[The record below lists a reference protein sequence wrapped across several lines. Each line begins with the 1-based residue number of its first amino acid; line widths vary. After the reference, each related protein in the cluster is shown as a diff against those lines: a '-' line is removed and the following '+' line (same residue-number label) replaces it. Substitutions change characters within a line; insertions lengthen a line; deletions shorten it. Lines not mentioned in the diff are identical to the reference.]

1 MNQIINFML
10 KRKVLPIVLVIFFAG
25 SFWAFKSMGEDG
37 KSLSQQQKIL
47 TSLAA
52 IIEKDHYSPKQ
63 INDNFSKE
71 IFNKFLK
78 EVDGEKNIFLQSDIK
93 TLRKY
98 ETHIDDELHGATM
111 QLLPA
116 VNEIVSKRIQETHLL
131 YKDILA
137 KPFDFTVN
145 ETFVLDKDKLE
156 WATTDAERKDRWRK
170 KIKYLVLERYTTLL
184 EERTAN
190 KDKKDYVVKS
200 DKELEKDARDR
211 VLKIMDRNYERTK
224 VKFNDEERFNLL
236 INTITSHM
244 DPHSD
249 YFPPVEKRSFDEQ
262 MSGKFYGIGASLK
275 EEEGVIKINTLLT
288 GSPAWKRGE
297 IQVGDVVTKVAQGK
311 GEPVDLTGYFV
322 EDAVKIIRG
331 TKGTEVQL
339 TLKKQDGSIKVVSL
353 IRDEIVQDE
362 GFARSAIV
370 NGKNKIGY
378 IFLPEFYANFDD
390 PNGARSFVDVAREV
404 QKLKNENVD
413 GIVLDLRNNGGGSL
427 MDVVNMVGLF
437 IPDGPIVQVKSK
449 DEKPMVLGDNDKSVL
464 YSGPLA
470 VMVNEFSASASEIF
484 AAAIQDYGRGIVI
497 GSSSTYGKGTV
508 QRNIPFG
515 KPLDF
520 FTGRTEFGAVKLT
533 LQKFYRVNGGST
545 QLRGVT
551 PDVIVP
557 DEYEYLKFREKD
569 NPDALKWDEIPKTS
583 YKMWDG
589 GIDLAAVK
597 AASQKRVNEN
607 AAFNLIKNNAQW
619 LAKQNDKEYHL
630 QLEKY
635 LAEQKLIKA
644 TVKQNSTL
652 TKLKDSLQV
661 VGLGVDTNKYE
672 NVDKDKGERY
682 KNWLKNLRTDIYLDE
697 TAKVINDMI
706 TLKRPV
712 AKN

>member
-1 MNQIINFML
+1 ML

-288 GSPAWKRGE
+288 GSPAWKSGE

>member
-1 MNQIINFML
+1 MNQILNFML

-63 INDNFSKE
+63 INDAFSKE

-78 EVDGEKNIFLQSDIK
+78 DVDGEKNIFLQSDIK
-93 TLRKY
+93 NLRKY
-98 ETHIDDELHGATM
+98 ETHIDDELHGAKM

-116 VNEIVSKRIQETHLL
+116 VNEVVRKRIQETHLL

-145 ETFVLDKDKLE
+145 ETFILDKDKID
-156 WATTDAERKDRWRK
+156 WPTTDAERKDRWRK
-170 KIKYLVLERYTTLL
+170 KIKYLVLERYTSLL
-184 EERTAN
+184 DERTTN
-190 KDKKDYVVKS
+190 KDKKDYVAKS
-200 DKELEKDARDR
+200 DKELEKEARDR
-211 VLKIMDRNYERTK
+211 VLKIMERNYERMK
-224 VKFNDEERFNLL
+224 VKFNDEERFNML

-288 GSPAWKRGE
+288 GSPAWKSGE

-339 TLKKQDGSIKVVSL
+339 TLKKQDGSIKVISL

-378 IFLPEFYANFDD
+378 IFLPEFYADFED

-437 IPDGPIVQVKSK
+437 IPEGPVVQVKSK

-497 GSSSTYGKGTV
+497 GSSSTYGKGSV

-533 LQKFYRVNGGST
+533 LQMFYRVNGGST

-569 NPDALKWDEIPKTS
+569 NPDALKWDEIPKTA
-583 YKMWDG
+583 YKLWDG

-607 AAFNLIKNNAQW
+607 TVFNLIKNNAQW
-619 LAKQNDKEYHL
+619 LAKQNDKEYPL
-630 QLEKY
+630 QLERY
-635 LAEQKLIKA
+635 LAEQKLVKA

-661 VGLGVDTNKYE
+661 VGLQVDTNKYE
-672 NVDKDKGERY
+672 NVDKEKGERY

-706 TLKRPV
+706 SLKRPV

>member
-1 MNQIINFML
+1 ML